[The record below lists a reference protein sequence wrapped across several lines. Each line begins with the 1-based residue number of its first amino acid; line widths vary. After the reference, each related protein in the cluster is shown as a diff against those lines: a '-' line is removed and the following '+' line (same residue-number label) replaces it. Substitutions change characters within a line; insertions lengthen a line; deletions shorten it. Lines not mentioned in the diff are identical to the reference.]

1 MTHPIMRRALSLAMA
16 ASTATAAAITLLP
29 TSLAAQ
35 WSTAYEQFYL
45 QAPHNWQFRSHYA
58 YADRLFNAFDFGH
71 AILYETMWRFPN
83 APVADLETR
92 RYDQLTKQ
100 VLQKPPRLPL
110 EEAAIEPMYA
120 RLAPEAKT
128 MFDWAHLLHRQL
140 YDVLADDR
148 LDWAQRDNEVRRL
161 IAYYRSRPDMAF
173 SSKPKSMVL
182 MQEQPYSLAFR
193 LKYPKFNGLIWGYHW
208 FQVGLY
214 EPLMAGRN
222 PAERHAGVRAATA
235 RFFQMLTDAPR
246 SMPYQMPM
254 TATVSPMFA
263 ERYPEAA
270 IIFDNL
276 HSMHDVVSDILANPS
291 VPRDRKRTEIMLA
304 ASRFRDD
311 TSYVMTEAA
320 WRRMSEHMGVEN
332 MGGPAVGFG
341 PILPTPSVT
350 MGAVMQHDSTGA
362 MTGFAHGGAASKAA
376 ADAHAGHGA
385 PAAANASPSK
395 APAANDPHA
404 GHQMPVSSPPSAA
417 SRYLHGSSADSA
429 AVAALV
435 TQFLTALGT
444 GDSTTALRTLGNV
457 QILERGTAEPLAE
470 YRVRHLPAD
479 IAFAR
484 SSDVA
489 RIPRTVLVLGDV
501 AYSTVTQTI
510 TGRYGKRPKGSAG
523 AEVIVAERTGGGWR
537 IAAVHWSSRR
547 H

>member
-1 MTHPIMRRALSLAMA
+1 MTRRMTRIMTLLMPSTVSRRLRTLAASALCLLPAALS
-16 ASTATAAAITLLP
+16 
-29 TSLAAQ
+29 AQ

-45 QAPHNWQFRSHYA
+45 QAPHNWQFRTHFA

-71 AILYETMWRFPN
+71 AILYETMWRFPD
-83 APVADLETR
+83 APVAELETR
-92 RYDQLTKQ
+92 RYDQLTKR

-128 MFDWAHLLHRQL
+128 MFDWAHLLHRQI

-148 LDWAQRDNEVRRL
+148 LDWPQRDAAVAKL
-161 IAYYRSRPDMAF
+161 LAYYKSRPAIAF
-173 SSKPKSMVL
+173 SSKPKSMAL

-193 LKYPKFNGLIWGYHW
+193 VKYPKFNGLIWGYHW

-214 EPLMAGRN
+214 EPLMVGRN
-222 PAERHAGVRAATA
+222 AAERHAGVRAATA

-254 TATVSPMFA
+254 TAAISPAFA

-276 HSMHDVVSDILANPS
+276 HSMHDAVSDILANPS
-291 VPRDRKRTEIMLA
+291 VARRHKRDEIMLA
-304 ASRFRDD
+304 ARRFRDD

-320 WRRMSEHMGVEN
+320 WRRMSEHMGLEN
-332 MGGPAVGFG
+332 MGGPVVGFTSR
-341 PILPTPSVT
+341 LPTPSVT

-362 MTGFAHGGAASKAA
+362 MTGFTHGGAHAGNAH
-376 ADAHAGHGA
+376 ADNAHANNAHAGHAA
-385 PAAANASPSK
+385 PAK
-395 APAANDPHA
+395 ADPHA
-404 GHQMPVSSPPSAA
+404 GHQMPSATPDA
-417 SRYLHGSSADSA
+417 HYPRGGSADSA
-429 AVAALV
+429 AVSAV
-435 TQFLTALGT
+435 VSQFLTALT
-444 GDSTTALRTLGNV
+444 SADSATVLRLLDPDT

-470 YRVRHLPAD
+470 YRVRHLSAD

-484 SSDVA
+484 SDNVA
-489 RIPRTVLVLGDV
+489 RIPRTVLVVGDV
-501 AYSTVTQTI
+501 AYSAITETI
-510 TGRYGKRPKGSAG
+510 TGRYGNRPRGSAG
-523 AEVIVAERTGGGWR
+523 AEVIVLERATTGWR
-537 IAAVHWSSRR
+537 ITAVHWSSRT